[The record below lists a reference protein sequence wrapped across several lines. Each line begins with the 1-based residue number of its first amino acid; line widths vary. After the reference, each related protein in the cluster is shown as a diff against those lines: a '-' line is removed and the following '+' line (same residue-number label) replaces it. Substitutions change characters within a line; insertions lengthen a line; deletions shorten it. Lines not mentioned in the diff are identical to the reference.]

1 MDSAG
6 LASLLTVSIFD
17 TTTSTCRV
25 CFYTCLQAIC
35 PALEPR
41 VFWWK
46 KALLDLEERIG
57 RQRHL
62 GGLQLRALPPSVQ
75 YHSVNTRRQRPS

>member
-1 MDSAG
+1 MRI
-6 LASLLTVSIFD
+6 SLSGIPVDPGKS
-17 TTTSTCRV
+17 
-25 CFYTCLQAIC
+25 YTCLQAIC